1 MTRIAVAIVNYNT
14 IGHLRDYLAT
24 ARAAGATE
32 MVLKDNGSTDGS
44 VEMVEREFS
53 EVRVLDSRDNPG
65 YGAASNQAIAVCRAP
80 YVLLLNSDIL
90 LDPNALD
97 VLVEHLDAHPRAAIV
112 GPRLQNTRR
121 LRSVTVSDPDTRRPT
136 ILLTGAA
143 GQVGWELRRSLAPL
157 GHVVALG
164 RSELDLTRHERIA
177 EIVEAVAPAAM
188 VHFST
193 DYVFDGTKTT
203 AYLEDD
209 APAPLGVYGSSKLAG
224 DQAVIGA
231 GIPYLVLRTSWVYA
245 ARGRNFLRTMLRLA
259 HERTEL
265 AVVADQFGAPTPARL
280 IADVTA
286 QLLGHGRD
294 PTGFRFPS
302 RLNGVYN
309 VTARGVA
316 SWYDLATAILALD
329 PRRERQTVRH
339 IRPITTA
346 EYPTPARRPTNSLL
360 DLGKLE
366 RTLGIRMPEW
376 EAQLET
382 VMRELPMQEL
392 A

>member
-1 MTRIAVAIVNYNT
+1 MI
-14 IGHLRDYLAT
+14 
-24 ARAAGATE
+24 
-32 MVLKDNGSTDGS
+32 
-44 VEMVEREFS
+44 
-53 EVRVLDSRDNPG
+53 
-65 YGAASNQAIAVCRAP
+65 
-80 YVLLLNSDIL
+80 
-90 LDPNALD
+90 
-97 VLVEHLDAHPRAAIV
+97 
-112 GPRLQNTRR
+112 
-121 LRSVTVSDPDTRRPT
+121 DPDTLPPT

-157 GHVVALG
+157 GHVVALS
-164 RSELDLTRHERIA
+164 RSELDLTRHGRIA
-177 EIVEAVAPAAM
+177 EMVEAVAPAVIVNAAAYTAVDLAESERDAAFAINATAPRALAESAARAGAAM

-224 DQAVIGA
+224 DQAVMGA
-231 GIPYLVLRTSWVYA
+231 GIPYFVLRTSWVYA

-259 HERTEL
+259 HERAEL

-280 IADVTA
+280 VADVTA

-302 RLNGVYN
+302 RLSGVYN

-339 IRPITTA
+339 IRAVTTA
-346 EYPTPARRPTNSLL
+346 EYPTPARRPTNSRL

-376 EAQLET
+376 KAQLET
-382 VMRELPMQEL
+382 VMRELPIQEP